1 MSPPPS
7 QNPTGGIKL
16 KIKLAQPP
24 SSSTAPQNITR
35 QQQQTTAK
43 NNGGEGEEEDVEED
57 QLEAGQDDDD
67 DSGSLSSPPPPPP
80 PQAPPPKRSKAKEP
94 SGTSRPAKKR
104 RSQPSKPSALPTP
117 PPPPPPPPQQH
128 QKPPQPVS
136 HTQLINE
143 DIDSELSSY
152 ASEPAP
158 QPPRLK
164 KIKLAGP
171 SLPQKPVPG
180 SNAEHLSTVGS
191 QISQQTTS
199 LASNSLTPLP
209 VSKKKK
215 KKKPL
220 PQPRAEVL
228 KQQPPAQAPV
238 PVSLPTLVTHA
249 PPSQATS
256 AQDPGPGSSIP
267 PSVEPPLRAS
277 APSRSKVKKVSKP
290 VSQPVSQAK
299 NEAPKPVA
307 VPPVPLTF
315 PPPRPRPIHDYS
327 LGPPPPPPVASYRP
341 LPIGAAPRPQGQFLP
356 AQVLEKRTPKVRS
369 WKKQRREVIG
379 VSGIPFWI
387 WTYVGDEHSDYL
399 VAKQARMAQLVGTP
413 LGGQQGNGYFPST
426 QASRPGS
433 ATSSHTK
440 PSPARNSGSRS
451 KFQATQVIESNPN
464 LGGPA
469 LPASF
474 RRPPLSNGSPL
485 SFKSMESSEGTVPKA
500 NARAGSR
507 GKQIRGTSL
516 AISQIERDGV
526 EQISDVEGI
535 QNLTSTSIVRDQA
548 LNNNDSE
555 VGQGG
560 NPSGMIR
567 LSELA
572 IPK

>member
-1 MSPPPS
+1 MA
-7 QNPTGGIKL
+7 L
-16 KIKLAQPP
+16 RHR
-24 SSSTAPQNITR
+24 TR
-35 QQQQTTAK
+35 VRHAA
-43 NNGGEGEEEDVEED
+43 V
-57 QLEAGQDDDD
+57 
-67 DSGSLSSPPPPPP
+67 
-80 PQAPPPKRSKAKEP
+80 KAVAAAVYR
-94 SGTSRPAKKR
+94 T
-104 RSQPSKPSALPTP
+104 
-117 PPPPPPPPQQH
+117 
-128 QKPPQPVS
+128 
-136 HTQLINE
+136 
-143 DIDSELSSY
+143 
-152 ASEPAP
+152 
-158 QPPRLK
+158 
-164 KIKLAGP
+164 
-171 SLPQKPVPG
+171 
-180 SNAEHLSTVGS
+180 
-191 QISQQTTS
+191 
-199 LASNSLTPLP
+199 
-209 VSKKKK
+209 
-215 KKKPL
+215 
-220 PQPRAEVL
+220 
-228 KQQPPAQAPV
+228 
-238 PVSLPTLVTHA
+238 
-249 PPSQATS
+249 ATS

-369 WKKQRREVIG
+369 WKKQH
-379 VSGIPFWI
+379 
-387 WTYVGDEHSDYL
+387 EHSDYL